1 LQALR
6 ALLQQLPGL
15 RQLRVLL
22 QLRRLH
28 QALRVPLGR
37 QALRVRL
44 LELHRALAPS
54 SSHRLR
60 LPSYL

>member
-15 RQLRVLL
+15 RQLQALL
-22 QLRRLH
+22 RLRRLH
-28 QALRVPLGR
+28 RELPGPLGR
-37 QALRVRL
+37 QALQARL